1 MRNSDSS
8 GPFCHSDFVTD
19 SSFVIRHSS
28 FRGEASFTI
37 IELLVVIAIIVILA
51 GLILSTADYVQKK
64 GARSRAEAEI
74 AAMSAACESY
84 KADNGIYPRDPS
96 ANTATDKLNPKT
108 DGNPSPSAT
117 PANPSGAT
125 YPSASLVL
133 YRALS
138 GDRNRDR
145 LVNATDGNFD
155 IAGSTLNPP
164 PAQPQPPPS
173 YFTFKPNMLSPA
185 DQTQNVQYIRDP
197 FGNSYGYSTAQAA
210 NPGSNT
216 LGYNPTFDLWSTAGL
231 TTPPSGGGSGD
242 TITPQW
248 IKNW

>member
-1 MRNSDSS
+1 
-8 GPFCHSDFVTD
+8 VTD

-37 IELLVVIAIIVILA
+37 IELLVVITIIIILA
-51 GLILSTADYVQKK
+51 GLILSTAGYVQRK

-84 KADNGIYPRDPS
+84 KADNGIYPRDTTT
-96 ANTATDKLNPKT
+96 NTTDNLDART
-108 DGNPSPSAT
+108 SGNPTNYQAASLFLYNSLFGATNGSRT
-117 PANPSGAT
+117 PASGARS
-125 YPSASLVL
+125 YLV
-133 YRALS
+133 
-138 GDRNRDR
+138 
-145 LVNATDGNFD
+145 
-155 IAGSTLNPP
+155 
-164 PAQPQPPPS
+164 
-173 YFTFKPNMLSPA
+173 FKPNMLNPS
-185 DQTQNVQYIRDP
+185 DQTVNVHYIRDP